1 MVVGKARTL
10 RTSVQGSPWVLSID
24 KAPGGRV
31 ETLAFANFSRAAVAA
46 DTPRNRKGA
55 QRGTEPI
62 DYSMQVRHLHA
73 VC

>member
-1 MVVGKARTL
+1 M
-10 RTSVQGSPWVLSID
+10 LSID